1 MKELLTVILQELS
14 LFFPCH
20 NEAENIDALVADAL
34 AALPTLANA
43 YEIIIVDDG
52 SRDDTAKVAEQ
63 MTQRY
68 GEVVRLVRH
77 DVNRGYG
84 AALRS
89 GFAAARYNF
98 LAYTDGDRQ
107 FRVAD
112 LARLVASAETTRS
125 SVVIG
130 YRLARADPPLR
141 LIYAAI
147 YRVANRIWF
156 GLRVRDVDCAA
167 KLFRRDALRGISVH
181 SDGAFFS
188 AELLIR
194 LRLAS
199 VTISEVGIP
208 HYPRTAGSPTG
219 ARLPVIARAVRDF
232 WSLRIGLWIN
242 RSRALARGRALLND

>member
-1 MKELLTVILQELS
+1 MPLQELS

-20 NEAENIDALVADAL
+20 NEAENLEALVADAL
-34 AALPTLANA
+34 AALPALASR
-43 YEIIIVDDG
+43 YEVILVDDG
-52 SRDDTAKVAEQ
+52 SRDDTAGVAERLVQ
-63 MTQRY
+63 QH
-68 GEVVRLVRH
+68 GGAVRLVRH
-77 DVNRGYG
+77 EVNRGYG
-84 AALRS
+84 GALRS
-89 GFAAARYNF
+89 GFAAARYDY

-112 LARLVASAETTRS
+112 LARLVESAESTGS
-125 SVVIG
+125 PVVIG
-130 YRLARADPPLR
+130 YRLQRADPPLR
-141 LIYAAI
+141 LIYATL

-167 KLFRRDALRGISVH
+167 KLFRRDVLQNINVH

-194 LRLAS
+194 LRLAGI
-199 VTISEVGIP
+199 TAHEVGVP

-219 ARLPVIARAVRDF
+219 ARLSVIARAVRDF
-232 WSLRIGLWIN
+232 WSLRIGLWLN

>member
-1 MKELLTVILQELS
+1 MPLQELS

-20 NEAENIDALVADAL
+20 NEAENLEALVADAL
-34 AALPTLANA
+34 AALPALAA
-43 YEIIIVDDG
+43 TYEVILVDDG
-52 SRDDTAKVAEQ
+52 SRDDTAGVAERLV
-63 MTQRY
+63 QRH
-68 GEVVRLVRH
+68 GGAVRLVRH

-84 AALRS
+84 GALRS
-89 GFAAARYNF
+89 GFAAARYQY

-112 LARLVASAETTRS
+112 LARLVAGAETTGAP
-125 SVVIG
+125 VVIG
-130 YRLARADPPLR
+130 YRLRRADPPLR
-141 LIYAAI
+141 LIYATL

-194 LRLAS
+194 LRLAGVAISDQCS
-199 VTISEVGIP
+199 VIESDRPFFTSTE
-208 HYPRTAGSPTG
+208 PTTNV
-219 ARLPVIARAVRDF
+219 AIYEPTKVI
-232 WSLRIGLWIN
+232 I
-242 RSRALARGRALLND
+242 LLKFFNLLLLLGNSN